1 MLILTYRVKHLPDLE
16 KTEYHAKYGDD
27 PAYRLLEMQ
36 RNFLY
41 KLHTVANQY
50 PLTYSLIYSYNPDE
64 PDQDKKLQILVRV
77 KVDPEVTLGKKDLEE
92 IKAIF
97 KNSWTLDKKKNW
109 LA

>member
-1 MLILTYRVKHLPDLE
+1 MSVNNFQVKKKESKLMLILTYRVNHLPDLE

-50 PLTYSLIYSYNPDE
+50 PLTYSLIYS
-64 PDQDKKLQILVRV
+64 
-77 KVDPEVTLGKKDLEE
+77 
-92 IKAIF
+92 
-97 KNSWTLDKKKNW
+97 
-109 LA
+109 